1 MRRAK
6 NSTVTMRVI
15 CTIVFLV
22 FTFCYLYFYQS
33 DILAVEQHV
42 LSCGKTHYNRILG
55 AVLIT
60 AILYIIQVGVF
71 AVTGLKKRTHAL
83 TYLPSFLLLIFITA
97 VSPHI
102 DEGFSF
108 GAWLWVFP
116 LVLILYILCVMFARG
131 FQTIEPDMNSTGI
144 FSQLTWTN
152 ILEMVAMILCTGL
165 FSNNNEVFHRRAHAE
180 SCLIKG
186 DWNGAVKATDG
197 LDKADSSLTFLRAIA
212 LSHEGKLGE
221 KMFEV
226 PVTGGSVS
234 MLPNGKRVRCMMYP
248 KDSIYLWLGRRYI
261 QYMLPLHYL
270 HFSFR
275 NHTAKKAAG
284 DYLLTSYLMDKNLD
298 AFAATIEK
306 FYRLDSVMPKH
317 YREALILYTHHR
329 SNPKIVY
336 HSSVMDADFQ
346 DYQTLEHQNPNPR
359 QRQAAI
365 RDTYGNTY
373 WYYWQYGG
381 K

>member
-1 MRRAK
+1 MI
-6 NSTVTMRVI
+6 MMVI
-15 CTIVFLV
+15 CTIVFMV
-22 FTFCYLYFYQS
+22 FTFCYLFFYQN

-42 LSCGKTHYNRILG
+42 LSGGRTHYNRILG
-55 AVLIT
+55 AILIT
-60 AILYIIQVGVF
+60 GILYLVQVGVF
-71 AVTGLKKRTHAL
+71 AVARLRKRTHAL
-83 TYLPSFLLLIFITA
+83 TYLPSFLLLIFITD

-102 DEGFSF
+102 DQGFSF
-108 GAWLWVFP
+108 GAWIWVFP
-116 LVLILYILCVMFARG
+116 LVLILYVLCVMFARG

-152 ILEMVAMILCTGL
+152 LLEMVAMMLCVGF
-165 FSNNNEVFHRRAHAE
+165 FSNNNEVFHHRMRAE

-186 DWNGAVKATDG
+186 DWRGAVKATEGIDE
-197 LDKADSSLTFLRAIA
+197 ADSSLTFLRAIA

-226 PVTGGSVS
+226 PVTGGSEA
-234 MLPNGKRVRCMMYP
+234 MLPNDRSVKCMMYP
-248 KDSIYLWLGRRYI
+248 QDSVYLWLGKRYV
-261 QYMLPLHYL
+261 QYMSPLHYL
-270 HFSFR
+270 NFSFR
-275 NHTAKKAAG
+275 HHSAKKAAG
-284 DYLLTSYLMDKNLD
+284 DYLLTAYLMDKNLD
-298 AFAATIEK
+298 AFAATIGL
-306 FYRLDSVMPKH
+306 FYNLDSVIPKH

-329 SNPKIVY
+329 ARPRIVY
-336 HSSVMDADFQ
+336 HSTVMDADFQ
-346 DYQTLEHQNPNPR
+346 DYQTLERQNPNPY

>member
-1 MRRAK
+1 
-6 NSTVTMRVI
+6 MRVI
-15 CTIVFLV
+15 CTIVFMV
-22 FTFCYLYFYQS
+22 FTFCYLYFYQN
-33 DILAVEQHV
+33 DVLAVEQHV
-42 LSCGKTHYNRILG
+42 LSCGKTHYNRTLG
-55 AVLIT
+55 AILIT

-83 TYLPSFLLLIFITA
+83 TYLPSFLLLIFITD
-97 VSPHI
+97 VSPRI
-102 DEGFSF
+102 DRGFSF

-116 LVLILYILCVMFARG
+116 LVLILYVLCVMFARG
-131 FQTIEPDMNSTGI
+131 FQTIEPDMNSSGI

-152 ILEMVAMILCTGL
+152 LLEMVAMILCTGL
-165 FSNNNEVFHRRAHAE
+165 FSNNNEVFHRRTRAE

-186 DWNGAVKATDG
+186 DWNGAVKASDG

-226 PVTGGSVS
+226 PVTGGSMA
-234 MLPNGKRVRCMMYP
+234 MLPNGKSVNCMMYS
-248 KDSIYLWLGRRYI
+248 KDSIYFWLGKRYI
-261 QYMLPLHYL
+261 QYMSPLHYL
-270 HFSFR
+270 HFSFK
-275 NHTAKKAAG
+275 HHVATKAAG

-298 AFAATIEK
+298 AFVATIGK
-306 FYRLDSVMPKH
+306 FYHLDSVIPKH

-329 SNPKIVY
+329 AKPRIVY

-346 DYQTLEHQNPNPR
+346 DYQALEHQIRNPY